1 MSDDIPPSDSQ
12 AAAILKHLQA
22 GGTITPLL
30 ALDKFGCMR
39 LGARILD
46 LKRQGHPISSTTVK
60 TPSGKH
66 VSEYRLTPP
75 SDATPPTLP
84 S

>member
-1 MSDDIPPSDSQ
+1 MSDILHPDSQ

-30 ALDKFGCMR
+30 ALEKFGCMR

-46 LKRQGHPISSTTVK
+46 LKHKGHVITSTPVK
-60 TPSGKH
+60 TDTGKIIA
-66 VSEYRLTPP
+66 EYRLQQPD
-75 SDATPPTLP
+75 STPPTLP
-84 S
+84 L